1 MHEEVIAIGTELLL
15 GQTIDTNSAWI
26 GEQLAELGVTLRRK
40 TVISDRVDDVR
51 AALDTV
57 LPETKWVLITG
68 GLGPTKDDLTKNVL
82 NEYFGGTLEFHPE
95 VYAHIEVMFAR
106 MGRVPGPLN
115 RGQAEL
121 PNVCEPLAN
130 AKGTAPGMLF
140 ERDGVRYVS
149 MPGVPYEMKHLM
161 EVHVLP
167 RMRAESDAHIEHRFF
182 MVQGIPESEL
192 AGRISDWESALP
204 EGLSLAYLPSPGIV
218 KLRVTARTQS
228 PEEAEALLEP
238 ATEGLRAVLGTDIYS
253 EDWKT
258 IEEVVGERLAAAGQT
273 VSTAESCTGGSIA
286 ALLTRVPGSSRY
298 VLGGIVAYANEVK
311 MRNLGVN
318 EADLLMHGAVSE
330 PVVRA
335 MARGARK
342 RFGSDWGVASS
353 GVAGPD
359 GGSAKKPVGTV
370 WLAVNG
376 PGVEWAGRFQM
387 GDNRE
392 RTVRKSVLEVLNR
405 LRGFLPEAPAKH

>member
-1 MHEEVIAIGTELLL
+1 MQAEVIAIGTELLL

-26 GEQLAELGVTLRRK
+26 GEQLAEMGVTLRRK
-40 TVISDRVDDVR
+40 TVIADRADDVR
-51 AALDTV
+51 AALDAA
-57 LPETKWVLITG
+57 LPETKWVLVTG
-68 GLGPTKDDLTKNVL
+68 GLGPTKDDLTKSVL
-82 NEYFGGTLEFHPE
+82 NEYFGGTLEFRPE
-95 VYAHIEVMFAR
+95 VYAHIEALFAR

-121 PNVCEPLAN
+121 PDVCEPLFN

-140 ERDGVRYVS
+140 QRGEVRYVS
-149 MPGVPYEMKHLM
+149 MPGVPYEMKYLM
-161 EVHVLP
+161 EAHVLP

-182 MVQGIPESEL
+182 MIQGIPESEL
-192 AGRISDWESALP
+192 ATRIADWESALP
-204 EGLSLAYLPSPGIV
+204 QGLSLAYLPSPGIV
-218 KLRVTARTQS
+218 KLRLTARTQS
-228 PEEAEALLEP
+228 SDLAATLLEP
-238 ATEGLRAVLGTDIYS
+238 AAHGLRAVLGTDIFS

-273 VSTAESCTGGSIA
+273 VATAESCTGGSIA

-298 VLGGIVAYANEVK
+298 VLGGIVAYANDVK

-335 MARGARK
+335 MARGART

-359 GGSAKKPVGTV
+359 GGSAEKPVGTV
-370 WLAVNG
+370 WLAVSG
-376 PGVEWAGRFQM
+376 PGVEWAARFQM

-405 LRGFLPEAPAKH
+405 LRGFLPDVPAKY

>member
-1 MHEEVIAIGTELLL
+1 MQAEVIAIGTELLL

-26 GEQLAELGVTLRRK
+26 GEQLAEMGVTLRRK
-40 TVISDRVDDVR
+40 TVIADRADDVR
-51 AALDTV
+51 AALDAV
-57 LPETKWVLITG
+57 LPETKWVLVTG
-68 GLGPTKDDLTKNVL
+68 GLGPTKDDLTKSVL
-82 NEYFGGTLEFHPE
+82 NEYFGGTLEFRPE
-95 VYAHIEVMFAR
+95 VYAHIEALFAR

-140 ERDGVRYVS
+140 QRGEVRYVS

-182 MVQGIPESEL
+182 MIQGIPESEL
-192 AGRISDWESALP
+192 ATRIADWESALP
-204 EGLSLAYLPSPGIV
+204 QGLSLAYLPSPGIV
-218 KLRVTARTQS
+218 KLRLTARTQS
-228 PEEAEALLEP
+228 SDLAATLLGP
-238 ATEGLRAVLGTDIYS
+238 AAHGLRAVLGTDIFS

-273 VSTAESCTGGSIA
+273 VATAESCTGGSIA

-298 VLGGIVAYANEVK
+298 ANDVK

-335 MARGARK
+335 MARGART

-359 GGSAKKPVGTV
+359 GGSAGKPVGTV
-370 WLAVNG
+370 WLAVSG

-405 LRGFLPEAPAKH
+405 LRGFLPDVPAKY

>member
-1 MHEEVIAIGTELLL
+1 VQAEIIAIGTELLL

-26 GEQLAELGVTLRRK
+26 GERLAELGVTLRRK
-40 TVISDRVDDVR
+40 TVVADIPDDVR
-51 AALDTV
+51 AALNSV
-57 LPETKWVLITG
+57 LPETRWVLITG
-68 GLGPTKDDLTKNVL
+68 GLGPTKDDLTKSVL
-82 NEYFGGTLEFHPE
+82 NEYFGGTLAFHPD
-95 VYAHIEVMFAR
+95 VYAHIEAMFAR

-121 PNVCEPLAN
+121 PNVCEPLVN
-130 AKGTAPGMLF
+130 SKGTAPGMMF
-140 ERDGVRYVS
+140 HQDGVRFVS

-167 RMRAESDAHIEHRFF
+167 RMRAESDAHIAHRFF

-192 AGRISDWESALP
+192 AARIGDWESTLSK
-204 EGLSLAYLPSPGIV
+204 GLSLAYLPSPGIV
-218 KLRVTARTQS
+218 KLRLTARTES
-228 PEEAEALLEP
+228 ADEAERLLEP
-238 ATEGLRAVLGTDIYS
+238 ATEGLRSVLGSDIFS

-273 VSTAESCTGGSIA
+273 VATAESCTGGSIA

-298 VLGGIVAYANEVK
+298 MLGGIVAYANEIKV
-311 MRNLGVN
+311 RTLGVN

-330 PVVRA
+330 SVVRA

-342 RFGSDWGVASS
+342 RFGADWGVASS

-370 WLAVNG
+370 WLAVSG
-376 PGVEWAGRFQM
+376 PGIEWAARFQM
-387 GDNRE
+387 GDHRE

-405 LRGFLPEAPAKH
+405 LRGFLPEEPVKY

>member
-1 MHEEVIAIGTELLL
+1 VQAEVIAIGTELLL

-26 GEQLAELGVTLRRK
+26 GEQLAEMGVTLRRK
-40 TVISDRVDDVR
+40 TVIADRADDVR
-51 AALDTV
+51 AALDAV
-57 LPETKWVLITG
+57 LPETKWVLVTG
-68 GLGPTKDDLTKNVL
+68 GLGPTKDDLTKSVL
-82 NEYFGGTLEFHPE
+82 NEYFGGTLEFRPE
-95 VYAHIEVMFAR
+95 VYAHIEALFAR

-121 PNVCEPLAN
+121 PDVCEPLFN

-140 ERDGVRYVS
+140 QRGGVRYVS

-161 EVHVLP
+161 EAHVLP

-182 MVQGIPESEL
+182 MIQGIPESEL
-192 AGRISDWESALP
+192 ATRIADWESALP
-204 EGLSLAYLPSPGIV
+204 QGLSLAYLPSPGIV
-218 KLRVTARTQS
+218 KLRLTARTQS
-228 PEEAEALLEP
+228 SDLAATLLEP
-238 ATEGLRAVLGTDIYS
+238 AAHGLRAVLGKDIFS

-273 VSTAESCTGGSIA
+273 LATAESCTGGSIA

-298 VLGGIVAYANEVK
+298 VLGGIVAYANDVK

-335 MARGARK
+335 MARGART

-359 GGSAKKPVGTV
+359 GGSAEKPVGTV
-370 WLAVNG
+370 WLAVSG
-376 PGVEWAGRFQM
+376 PGVEWAARFQM

-405 LRGFLPEAPAKH
+405 LRGFLPDVPAKY